1 MIVSKLKI
9 KQTLALRGKR
19 SRNKVSV
26 GEPAEGSF
34 IIMFVL
40 LQLKFILLDF
50 GLAKYTFFRVLL
62 LVNTSKYFKFS
73 TMDI

>member
-1 MIVSKLKI
+1 LIVAKLKI

-34 IIMFVL
+34 IIYAMFFLNVCS
-40 LQLKFILLDF
+40 
-50 GLAKYTFFRVLL
+50 L
-62 LVNTSKYFKFS
+62 LVYQQVYLF
-73 TMDI
+73 

>member
-9 KQTLALRGKR
+9 EQTLALRGKT

-34 IIMFVL
+34 IIYVCTSTINVL
-40 LQLKFILLDF
+40 LLDF
-50 GLAKYTFFRVLL
+50 GLTSIPILVFTVSETPKY
-62 LVNTSKYFKFS
+62 Y
-73 TMDI
+73 